1 MSATPYVP
9 YGTAESFGQ
18 AAQRLARER
27 EDLLA
32 DAGYL
37 QSEGYQTG
45 RVLADTPG
53 GRTVIYNNGDWHQ
66 RGRWNGGEG
75 RRYKKI
81 TKTRCAKCAKSS
93 KKCRYSTAKCSR
105 RRHRHNRNSR

>member
-9 YGTAESFGQ
+9 YGTAESFGL
-18 AAQRLARER
+18 AAQRLDRER

-37 QSEGYQTG
+37 QSEGSQTG

-53 GRTVIYNNGDWHQ
+53 GRTVVYNNGDWHQ
-66 RGRWNGGEG
+66 RGRWQGG
-75 RRYKKI
+75 RYKKI
-81 TKTRCAKCAKSS
+81 TKTRCKKCAKSS
-93 KKCRYSTAKCSR
+93 KKCRYSTAKRSR
-105 RRHRHNRNSR
+105 RRRHNRSSR

>member
-9 YGTAESFGQ
+9 YGTAESFG
-18 AAQRLARER
+18 LAVERNNRER

-53 GRTVIYNNGDWHQ
+53 GRTVVYNNGDWHQ
-66 RGRWNGGEG
+66 RGRWQGGK
-75 RRYKKI
+75 YKKI

-105 RRHRHNRNSR
+105 RRHRRNRNSR

>member
-9 YGTAESFGQ
+9 YGTAESFGL
-18 AAQRLARER
+18 AAQRLTRER

-37 QSEGYQTG
+37 QSEGSQTG

-53 GRTVIYNNGDWHQ
+53 GRTVVYNNGDWHQ
-66 RGRWNGGEG
+66 RGRWQGG
-75 RRYKKI
+75 RYKKI
-81 TKTRCAKCAKSS
+81 TKTRCKKCAKSS

-105 RRHRHNRNSR
+105 RRRRHNRSSR

>member
-9 YGTAESFGQ
+9 YGTAESFG
-18 AAQRLARER
+18 LAVERNNRER

-53 GRTVIYNNGDWHQ
+53 GRTVVYNNGDWHQ
-66 RGRWNGGEG
+66 RGRWDKGG
-75 RRYKKI
+75 YKKI
-81 TKTRCAKCAKSS
+81 TKTRCKKCAKSS

-105 RRHRHNRNSR
+105 RRHRRNRNSR

>member
-1 MSATPYVP
+1 MSTTPYVP

-53 GRTVIYNNGDWHQ
+53 GRTVVYNNGDWHQ
-66 RGRWNGGEG
+66 RGRWQGG
-75 RRYKKI
+75 RYKKN
-81 TKTRCAKCAKSS
+81 TKTRCKKCAKSS
-93 KKCRYSTAKCSR
+93 KKCRYSTAKRS
-105 RRHRHNRNSR
+105 RRHRKCNSH